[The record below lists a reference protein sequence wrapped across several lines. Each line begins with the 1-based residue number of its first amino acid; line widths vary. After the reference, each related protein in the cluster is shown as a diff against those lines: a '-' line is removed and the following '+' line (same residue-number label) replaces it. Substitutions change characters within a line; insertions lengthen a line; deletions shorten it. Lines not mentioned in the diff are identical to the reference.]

1 VQAHHGCKFQC
12 GKCSCSIGEIISEEM
27 DQRPAAPALV
37 AAE

>member
-1 VQAHHGCKFQC
+1 QC

-27 DQRPAAPALV
+27 DRRPAAPALI